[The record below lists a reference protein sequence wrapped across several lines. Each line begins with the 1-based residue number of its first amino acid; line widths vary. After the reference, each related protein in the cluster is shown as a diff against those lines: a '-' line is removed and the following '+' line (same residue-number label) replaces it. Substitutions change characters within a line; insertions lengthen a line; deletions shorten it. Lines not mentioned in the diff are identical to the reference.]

1 MFFCSL
7 KTLCFNPSSWRVW
20 VKMEQSRRREKP
32 WLDFLWRWPARCKW
46 KVNVTTMWAANKW
59 KWKCKKSKWKRKKRK
74 GKKNQCHR
82 PQHER
87 RQCHN
92 AMECKKEKEIN
103 TRHQNRK
110 VSRKRYNTIA
120 RKREFKWP
128 HTLKCKKIN
137 VHTKMFVYVVTNP
150 LFGRWLVAIPQSSNP
165 GIGFHPLHPPHF
177 TRVHGMDFTN
187 IFKNQVLVFIS
198 HSFQPICF
206 TSVKLKLNCQ
216 KSWNVE

>member
-1 MFFCSL
+1 M
-7 KTLCFNPSSWRVW
+7 KVQ
-20 VKMEQSRRREKP
+20 KEKE
-32 WLDFLWRWPARCKW
+32 
-46 KVNVTTMWAANKW
+46 
-59 KWKCKKSKWKRKKRK
+59 
-74 GKKNQCHR
+74 NQCHR

-92 AMECKKEKEIN
+92 AIECKKEKEIN
-103 TRHQNRK
+103 TRHQKRK

-120 RKREFKWP
+120 RKGNLNDLTPFTFK
-128 HTLKCKKIN
+128 CNKIN
-137 VHTKMFVYVVTNP
+137 VHTKQFVYVVTNP

-165 GIGFHPLHPPHF
+165 GIGSHPLHPPHF

-206 TSVKLKLNCQ
+206 TSVKLKLNCL
-216 KSWNVE
+216 KIMKRGAKYKNGPLTFLHRKYGMTIHPFVKTWRSLSFCL

>member
-1 MFFCSL
+1 MS
-7 KTLCFNPSSWRVW
+7 
-20 VKMEQSRRREKP
+20 
-32 WLDFLWRWPARCKW
+32 CK
-46 KVNVTTMWAANKW
+46 KL
-59 KWKCKKSKWKRKKRK
+59 KWKCKKSKWKCRKWK

-92 AMECKKEKEIN
+92 AMECKKMKEKN
-103 TRHQNRK
+103 TRHQKRK

-120 RKREFKWP
+120 RKGNLNDLTPFTFK
-128 HTLKCKKIN
+128 CNKIN
-137 VHTKMFVYVVTNP
+137 VHTKFFVYVVTNP

-165 GIGFHPLHPPHF
+165 GIGFHPLHPAHF
-177 TRVHGMDFTN
+177 TLVHGMDFTN